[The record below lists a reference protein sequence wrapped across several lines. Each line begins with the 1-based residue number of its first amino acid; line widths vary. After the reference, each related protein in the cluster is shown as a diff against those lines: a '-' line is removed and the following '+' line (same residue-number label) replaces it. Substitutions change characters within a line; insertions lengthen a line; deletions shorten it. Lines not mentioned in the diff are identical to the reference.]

1 MDIITVYIKYIE
13 GNPLTTKPTNSNI
26 MTYTLSLTT
35 VEQTICDLL
44 VTPIDLA
51 ASTTE
56 QIKDYLLILGC
67 DLTDMYWFN
76 QNQCLVGSHQIDKK
90 AQGQLLVKVETA
102 LKALPA

>member
-1 MDIITVYIKYIE
+1 M
-13 GNPLTTKPTNSNI
+13 TN
-26 MTYTLSLTT
+26 TLSLTT

-51 ASTTE
+51 TSTTD

-76 QNQCLVGSHQIDKK
+76 QNHCPVGAPQIDKR

-102 LKALPA
+102 LKAIPA